1 MLDINV
7 FLNNNILS
15 IVVVLSVLV
24 LVLLIISI
32 MALAE
37 TKKLKKRYEQF
48 TGGSRRAD
56 GNLETQFGDFYKT
69 AKAMDEKYSAVVN
82 ILKDLNGNMEKCV
95 QKVGVVRYNPFD
107 EVGGNLSYAVAILDS
122 KNNGVVLNGIHSRT
136 GSFTYAKPIELG
148 VSEYTLS
155 DEEQEALT
163 KALEESYTPQT
174 DIVSALNELEKEMP
188 KVYDETEGR
197 KKGKRRRKKA
207 EVSEEEIK
215 ETEETEEETVS
226 EETVSEET
234 NEEEVSEDDKE
245 DTSSE
250 EN

>member
-56 GNLETQFGDFYKT
+56 GNLETQFGDFYKA

-174 DIVSALNELEKEMP
+174 DIVSALNELEKELP
-188 KVYDETEGR
+188 KVYDETEG
-197 KKGKRRRKKA
+197 KKRGKRRRKKA
-207 EVSEEEIK
+207 EVSEEEIQETEEIK
-215 ETEETEEETVS
+215 ETEEENVS
-226 EETVSEET
+226 EETEAD
-234 NEEEVSEDDKE
+234 VSEDTE

>member
-15 IVVVLSVLV
+15 IVVVLFVLV

-226 EETVSEET
+226 EET

>member
-56 GNLETQFGDFYKT
+56 GNLETQFGDFYRT

-197 KKGKRRRKKA
+197 KKGKRRRKKT

-226 EETVSEET
+226 EEI
-234 NEEEVSEDDKE
+234 NEEEVSEDIEE
-245 DTSSE
+245 DASSE

>member
-226 EETVSEET
+226 EET

>member
-32 MALAE
+32 VALAE

-122 KNNGVVLNGIHSRT
+122 KNNGVFLNGIHSRT

-174 DIVSALNELEKEMP
+174 DIVSALNDLEKELP
-188 KVYDETEGR
+188 KVYDETEG
-197 KKGKRRRKKA
+197 KKRGRRRRKKA
-207 EVSEEEIK
+207 EVYEEEIK
-215 ETEETEEETVS
+215 QESEETEEKTVS
-226 EETVSEET
+226 EEI
-234 NEEEVSEDDKE
+234 NEEEVSEDIEE
-245 DTSSE
+245 DIEEDASSE